1 MVAGPFMIPEVVIY
15 FDNMIL
21 RGNRSTKESSNKI
34 QAFNSPNFDPLAIF
48 NVNLVV
54 DWHRVLRYS
63 TGPFR
68 VFTDFDEKVS
78 QMTISPFLNLN
89 AIEQVM
95 KNSSAVILC
104 GYGMG
109 NLPTGN

>member
-1 MVAGPFMIPEVVIY
+1 MIPEVVVY
-15 FDNMIL
+15 FDNMLL

-34 QAFNSPNFDPLAIF
+34 QAFNSPNFEPLAIF

-54 DWHRVLRYS
+54 EWHRVMRYS
-63 TGPFR
+63 TGPFK
-68 VFTDFDEKVS
+68 VFTDFDENIS
-78 QMTISPFLNLN
+78 QIMISPFVNLN
-89 AIEQVM
+89 AINQVM
-95 KNSSAVILC
+95 KNSSAVILS

>member
-1 MVAGPFMIPEVVIY
+1 M
-15 FDNMIL
+15 
-21 RGNRSTKESSNKI
+21 
-34 QAFNSPNFDPLAIF
+34 
-48 NVNLVV
+48 
-54 DWHRVLRYS
+54 LRYS
-63 TGPFR
+63 TGPFK

-89 AIEQVM
+89 AIQQVM

-109 NLPTGN
+109 NLPTGNQSLMNIINDAVKDGVIVVIKT